1 MNELNPSSIKLIGEA
16 VEGEY
21 NFIKKEEIM
30 EENIITLTIDGQKV
44 KVKEGT
50 TILQAAKQAGI
61 DIPTLCFLKDIN
73 EVGDC
78 RMCIVEVEGRRGFA
92 TSCIQT
98 VEEGMVVHTHTQ
110 NVLEARHV
118 ILDLII
124 SNHAKDCLTCTRSGN
139 CELQTLATKFNVL
152 NIEFEGE
159 RTEHK
164 VDDLSP
170 SIVRDFNKCILCR
183 RCVAACKNVQK
194 IGAIDCINR
203 GFESCI
209 STVGDHSLNDVNCTF
224 CGQCIEACPTG
235 ALHEKETINDVWVK
249 LKDPETT
256 VIVQTA
262 PAVRVAL
269 GEEFGMP
276 IGTNVVGKMVTALKR
291 LGFNKV
297 FDTNTGA
304 DLTIMEEANEF
315 IERFT
320 KNDNLPLITS
330 CSPGWVKYIEMNYPE
345 LLPHL
350 SSCKSPHQMFGA
362 ILKTY
367 YAKREGLDPEK
378 MYVVSVMPCIAKKF
392 ERQRPEMKEDDLYD
406 VDNVITTRELA
417 RMIKQAN
424 IEFEKLEDSNF
435 DSPMGEASGAGAIFG
450 TTGGVMEAALRTAQD
465 TLTGK
470 DLAKIDFEQVRGGE
484 GIKRAT
490 INIAGKEINVVAASG
505 LANAKIILDEIKSGK
520 ANYQFVEIMACP
532 GGCIMGGGQPIKSSK
547 IRSEVDVRKLRAD
560 ALYSIDERSIV
571 RKSHENPVMKK
582 LYKDFLGKPGS
593 EIAEKLLHTTYTK
606 REKYNI

>member
-1 MNELNPSSIKLIGEA
+1 
-16 VEGEY
+16 
-21 NFIKKEEIM
+21 M
-30 EENIITLTIDGQKV
+30 EEKMINLTIDDQKISV
-44 KVKEGT
+44 PKGT

-61 DIPTLCFLKDIN
+61 DIPTLCFLKEIN

-78 RMCIVEVEGRRGFA
+78 RMCIVEVEGRKGFA

-98 VEEGMVVHTHTQ
+98 VEEGMVVHTHTP

-124 SNHAKDCLTCTRSGN
+124 SNHSKDCLTCTRSGN
-139 CELQTLATKFNVL
+139 CELQSLATKFNVL
-152 NIEFEGE
+152 QVEFEGE
-159 RTEHK
+159 RTEHEI
-164 VDDLSP
+164 DDLSP

-235 ALHEKETINDVWVK
+235 ALHEKETINDVWTK
-249 LKDPETT
+249 LKDPDSI

-269 GEEFGMP
+269 GEEFGME
-276 IGTNVVGKMVTALKR
+276 IGTNVTGKMVTALKR

-315 IERFT
+315 INRF
-320 KNDNLPLITS
+320 KNNDNLPMITS

-350 SSCKSPHQMFGA
+350 SSCKSPHEMFGA
-362 ILKTY
+362 IIKTY
-367 YAKREGLDPEK
+367 YAKKENIDPK
-378 MYVVSVMPCIAKKF
+378 KIYVVSVMPCIAKKF
-392 ERQRPEMKEDDLYD
+392 ERQREEMKEGELFD

-424 IEFEKLEDSNF
+424 IEFNKLEDSKF
-435 DSPMGEASGAGAIFG
+435 DNPMGEATGAGAIFG
-450 TTGGVMEAALRTAQD
+450 VTGGVMEAALRTAQD
-465 TLTGK
+465 TLTGES
-470 DLAKIDFEQVRGGE
+470 LPQIDFEEVRGTQN
-484 GIKRAT
+484 IKRAN
-490 INIAGKEINVVAASG
+490 IEIAGKEIKVVAASG
-505 LANAKIILDEIKSGK
+505 LANAKTILEEIKRGK
-520 ANYQFVEIMACP
+520 ADYQFVEIMACP

-547 IRSEVDVRKLRAD
+547 IQAEVDVKKLRAQ
-560 ALYSIDERSIV
+560 ALYSIDEKSVI

-582 LYKDFLGKPGS
+582 IYKEFLGKPGS
-593 EIAEKLLHTTYTK
+593 ELAEELLHTAYEK

>member
-1 MNELNPSSIKLIGEA
+1 M
-16 VEGEY
+16 
-21 NFIKKEEIM
+21 KEEL
-30 EENIITLTIDGQKV
+30 ITLTIDGQKV
-44 KVKEGT
+44 KAKKGT

-98 VEEGMVVHTHTQ
+98 VEEGMVVHTHTP

-139 CELQTLATKFNVL
+139 CELQALAVKFNVL
-152 NIEFEGE
+152 NVEFEGE
-159 RTEHK
+159 MSKHK

-183 RCVAACKNVQK
+183 RCVAACKNVQE

-209 STVGDHSLNDVNCTF
+209 STVGDRSLNDVNCTN

-235 ALHEKETINDVWVK
+235 ALHEKETIDDVWIK
-249 LKDPETT
+249 LKDPDTY
-256 VIVQTA
+256 VIAQTA

-269 GEEFGMP
+269 GEEFGME
-276 IGTNVVGKMVTALKR
+276 IGTNVTGKMITALKR
-291 LGFNKV
+291 LGFDKV

-304 DLTIMEEANEF
+304 DFTIMEEANEF

-320 KNDNLPLITS
+320 NNDNLPMITS

-350 SSCKSPHQMFGA
+350 STCKSPHQMFGA
-362 ILKTY
+362 LLKTY
-367 YAKREGLDPEK
+367 YAKKEGIDPEK
-378 MYVVSVMPCIAKKF
+378 IYVVSVMPCIAKKF
-392 ERQRPEMKEDDLYD
+392 ERQRSEMKNNGLYD
-406 VDNVITTRELA
+406 VDNVITTRELS

-424 IEFEKLEDSNF
+424 IEFKKLEDTTF
-435 DSPMGEASGAGAIFG
+435 DNPMGEATGAAAIFG

-470 DLAKIDFEQVRGGE
+470 YLDKIDFEEVRGGD

-490 INIAGKEINVVAASG
+490 VNIAGKDINVVAASG
-505 LANAKIILDEIKSGK
+505 LANAKKILEEIKSGK
-520 ANYQFVEIMACP
+520 ADYQFVEIMACP
-532 GGCIMGGGQPIKSSK
+532 GGCVMGGGQPIKSSK

-560 ALYSIDERSIV
+560 ALYSIDEKSTI
-571 RKSHENPVMKK
+571 RKSHENPVLKK
-582 LYKDFLGKPGS
+582 IYEEYLEKPGS
-593 EIAEKLLHTTYTK
+593 YRAEKLLHTTYKK
-606 REKYNI
+606 REKYQEI

>member
-1 MNELNPSSIKLIGEA
+1 ME
-16 VEGEY
+16 
-21 NFIKKEEIM
+21 KEM
-30 EENIITLTIDGQKV
+30 VNLTIDNQKV
-44 KVKEGT
+44 TVPKGT
-50 TILQAAKQAGI
+50 TILEAAKTAGI

-139 CELQTLATKFNVL
+139 CELQALATKFNVL

-164 VDDLSP
+164 IDDLSP

-249 LKDPETT
+249 LKNPETT

-291 LGFNKV
+291 LGFDKV

-320 KNDNLPLITS
+320 KNDNLPMITS

-350 SSCKSPHQMFGA
+350 SSCKSPHEMFGA

-367 YAKREGLDPEK
+367 YANREGLNPEK
-378 MYVVSVMPCIAKKF
+378 IYVVSVMPCIAKKF
-392 ERQRPEMKEDDLYD
+392 ERQRPEMMEDNLYD

-470 DLAKIDFEQVRGGE
+470 DLPKIDFEQVRGGD

-490 INIAGKEINVVAASG
+490 INIAGKDINVVAASG
-505 LANAKIILDEIKSGK
+505 LANARTILEEIKSGK

-547 IRSEVDVRKLRAD
+547 VRAEVDVRKLRAD
-560 ALYSIDERSIV
+560 ALYNIDERSIV

-582 LYKDFLGKPGS
+582 LYKDFLEKPGS
-593 EIAEKLLHTTYTK
+593 EIAERLLHTTYTK

>member
-1 MNELNPSSIKLIGEA
+1 ME
-16 VEGEY
+16 
-21 NFIKKEEIM
+21 KKMI
-30 EENIITLTIDGQKV
+30 NLTIDNQKI
-44 KVKEGT
+44 KVPEGT
-50 TILQAAKQAGI
+50 TILEAAKQAGI
-61 DIPTLCFLKDIN
+61 DIPTLCFLKEIN

-139 CELQTLATKFNVL
+139 CELQMLATKFNVL
-152 NIEFEGE
+152 NVEFPGE
-159 RTEHK
+159 MTKHK

-183 RCVAACKNVQK
+183 RCVAACKNVQN
-194 IGAIDCINR
+194 IGAIDVINR

-209 STVGDHSLNDVNCTF
+209 STVGDCSLNNVNCTF

-235 ALHEKETINDVWVK
+235 ALHEKESINDVWAK
-249 LKDPETT
+249 LKDPDTY
-256 VIVQTA
+256 VVVQTA

-269 GEEFGMP
+269 GEEFQMP
-276 IGTNVVGKMVTALKR
+276 IGTNVAGKMVTALKR
-291 LGFNKV
+291 LGFDKV

-304 DLTIMEEANEF
+304 DFTIMEEANEF
-315 IERFT
+315 VKRFK
-320 KNDNLPLITS
+320 KNDNLPMMTS
-330 CSPGWVKYIEMNYPE
+330 CCPAWVKYIESYEPD

-362 ILKTY
+362 VIKSY
-367 YAKREGLDPEK
+367 YANKMGINPEK
-378 MYVVSVMPCIAKKF
+378 IYTVSVMPCIAKKF
-392 ERQRPEMKEDDLYD
+392 ERQRPEMQNDGLWD
-406 VDNVITTRELA
+406 VDNVITTRELS

-424 IEFEKLEDSNF
+424 IEFTKLEDSEF
-435 DSPMGEASGAGAIFG
+435 DAPMGEATGAGAIFG

-470 DLAKIDFEQVRGGE
+470 SLDKIEFEQVRGGK
-484 GIKRAT
+484 GIKKAT
-490 INIAGKEINVVAASG
+490 IEIAGKPIKVVAASG
-505 LANAKIILDEIKSGK
+505 LSNARKILDEIKSGK
-520 ANYQFVEIMACP
+520 ADYQFVEIMACP

-547 IRSEVDVRKLRAD
+547 TRSEVDVRKLRAD
-560 ALYSIDERSIV
+560 SIYSIDEKSTI
-571 RKSHENPVMKK
+571 RKSHENPVLKK
-582 LYKDFLGKPGS
+582 IYEEYLEEPGS
-593 EIAEKLLHTTYTK
+593 YRAEKLLHTNYRK
-606 REKYNI
+606 REKYNLDR

>member
-1 MNELNPSSIKLIGEA
+1 
-16 VEGEY
+16 
-21 NFIKKEEIM
+21 M
-30 EENIITLTIDGQKV
+30 ENNLITLTIDGQEV
-44 KVKEGT
+44 KTKKGT
-50 TILQAAKQAGI
+50 TILQAAKQVGI

-98 VEEGMVVHTHTQ
+98 VEEGMVVHTHTP

-139 CELQTLATKFNVL
+139 CELQTLAVKFNVL
-152 NIEFEGE
+152 QVEFEGE
-159 RTEHK
+159 RTKHK
-164 VDDLSP
+164 IDDLSP

-183 RCVAACKNVQK
+183 RCVAACKNVQE

-209 STVGDHSLNDVNCTF
+209 STVGDHSLNDVNCTN

-235 ALHEKETINDVWVK
+235 ALHEKETINDVWIK
-249 LKDPETT
+249 LKDPDAY
-256 VIVQTA
+256 VIAQTA

-276 IGTNVVGKMVTALKR
+276 IGTNVTGKMVTSLKR
-291 LGFNKV
+291 LGFDKV

-304 DLTIMEEANEF
+304 DFTIMEEANEF
-315 IERFT
+315 IERFQ
-320 KNDNLPLITS
+320 KNDNLPMITS

-350 SSCKSPHQMFGA
+350 STCKSPHQMFGA
-362 ILKTY
+362 LLKTY
-367 YAKREGLDPEK
+367 YAQKEGIDPEK
-378 MYVVSVMPCIAKKF
+378 IYVVSVMPCIAKKF
-392 ERQRPEMKEDDLYD
+392 ERQRPEMKNNGLYD

-424 IEFEKLEDSNF
+424 IEFEKLEDSEF
-435 DSPMGEASGAGAIFG
+435 DAPMGEATGAAAIFG

-470 DLAKIDFEQVRGGE
+470 NLEKINFEQVRGGDA
-484 GIKRAT
+484 IKKAT
-490 INIAGKEINVVAASG
+490 VNIDGKDIKVVAASG
-505 LANAKIILDEIKSGK
+505 LANAKKILEEIKSGK
-520 ANYQFVEIMACP
+520 ADYQFVEIMACP
-532 GGCIMGGGQPIKSSK
+532 GGCVMGGGQPIKNSK

-560 ALYSIDERSIV
+560 SLYSIDEKSTI
-571 RKSHENPVMKK
+571 RKSHENPVIKK
-582 LYKDFLGKPGS
+582 IYAEYLEKPGS
-593 EIAEKLLHTTYTK
+593 YRAEKLLHTTYQE
-606 REKYNI
+606 REKYHI

>member
-1 MNELNPSSIKLIGEA
+1 
-16 VEGEY
+16 
-21 NFIKKEEIM
+21 M
-30 EENIITLTIDGQKV
+30 EENLVTLTIDGVQV
-44 KVKEGT
+44 KAKKGT
-50 TILQAAKQAGI
+50 TILEAAKEAGI
-61 DIPTLCFLKDIN
+61 DIPTLCFLKEIN
-73 EVGDC
+73 EMGDC

-139 CELQTLATKFNVL
+139 CELQTLAVKFNVL
-152 NIEFEGE
+152 NVEFPGE
-159 RTEHK
+159 MSKHQI
-164 VDDLSP
+164 DDLSP

-209 STVGDHSLNDVNCTF
+209 STVGDHSLNDVNCTN
-224 CGQCIEACPTG
+224 CGQCIQACPTG

-249 LKDPETT
+249 LKDPNSY
-256 VIVQTA
+256 VVVQTA

-269 GEEFGMP
+269 GEEFGMS
-276 IGTNVVGKMVTALKR
+276 IGTNVTGKMVTALKR

-304 DLTIMEEANEF
+304 DITIMEEASEF
-315 IERFT
+315 IERF
-320 KNDNLPLITS
+320 KENDNLPMITS
-330 CSPGWVKYIEMNYPE
+330 CSPGWIKYIEMNYPE

-350 SSCKSPHQMFGA
+350 STCKSPHQMFGA
-362 ILKTY
+362 LIKTY
-367 YAKREGLDPEK
+367 FAKREGIDPSK
-378 MYVVSVMPCIAKKF
+378 IYVVSVMPCIAKKF
-392 ERQRPEMKEDDLYD
+392 ERQREEMQNDGFYD
-406 VDNVITTRELA
+406 VDNVITTRELS

-424 IEFEKLEDSNF
+424 IEFEKLEDSIF
-435 DSPMGEASGAGAIFG
+435 DNPMGEATGAAAIFG

-465 TLTGK
+465 TLTGEE
-470 DLAKIDFEQVRGGE
+470 LQKIDFEQVRGGD

-490 INIAGKEINVVAASG
+490 VNIGGKDIKVVAASG
-505 LANAKIILDEIKSGK
+505 LANAQEIMEEIKSGK
-520 ANYQFVEIMACP
+520 ADYQFVEIMACP
-532 GGCIMGGGQPIKSSK
+532 GGCVMGGGQPIKSSK
-547 IRSEVDVRKLRAD
+547 IRREIDVRQLRANS
-560 ALYSIDERSIV
+560 LYSIDEKSVI
-571 RKSHENPVMKK
+571 RKSHENKVVKQI
-582 LYKDFLGKPGS
+582 YDEFLEKPGS
-593 EIAEKLLHTTYTK
+593 HMSHKLLHTHYVK

>member
-1 MNELNPSSIKLIGEA
+1 MDKSLVSLK
-16 VEGEY
+16 
-21 NFIKKEEIM
+21 
-30 EENIITLTIDGQKV
+30 IDGIEITVPK
-44 KVKEGT
+44 GT
-50 TILQAAKQAGI
+50 TILEAAKEAGI

-98 VEEGMVVHTHTQ
+98 VEEGMVVHTHTP
-110 NVLEARHV
+110 NILEARHV

-139 CELQTLATKFNVL
+139 CELQTLAVKFNVL
-152 NIEFEGE
+152 NVEFPGE
-159 RTEHK
+159 VTKHK
-164 VDDLSP
+164 IDDLSP

-209 STVGDHSLNDVNCTF
+209 STVGDHSLNDVNCTN

-249 LKDPETT
+249 LKDPESY
-256 VIVQTA
+256 VVVQTA

-276 IGTNVVGKMVTALKR
+276 IGTNVTGKMVTALKR

-304 DLTIMEEANEF
+304 DITIVEEANEF
-315 IERFT
+315 IERLQE
-320 KNDNLPLITS
+320 NDNLPLITS

-350 SSCKSPHQMFGA
+350 STCKSPHQMFGA
-362 ILKTY
+362 LIKTY
-367 YAKREGLDPEK
+367 FAKKEGIDPK
-378 MYVVSVMPCIAKKF
+378 KIYVVSVMPCIAKKY
-392 ERQRPEMKEDDLYD
+392 ERQRPEMKNEGLYD
-406 VDNVITTRELA
+406 VDNVITTRELS

-424 IEFEKLEDSNF
+424 IEFEKLEDSVF
-435 DSPMGEASGAGAIFG
+435 DNPMGEATGAGAIFG

-465 TLTGK
+465 KLTGK
-470 DLAKIDFEQVRGGE
+470 ELDKINFEQVRGGD
-484 GIKRAT
+484 GIKRAIVN
-490 INIAGKEINVVAASG
+490 INGKDIKVVAASG
-505 LANAKIILDEIKSGK
+505 LANAQKIMEEIKSGK
-520 ANYQFVEIMACP
+520 ADYQFVEIMACP
-532 GGCIMGGGQPIKSSK
+532 GGCVMGGGQPIKSSK
-547 IRSEVDVRKLRAD
+547 IRREIDVRKLRAD
-560 ALYSIDERSIV
+560 SLYSIDEKSVI
-571 RKSHENPVMKK
+571 RKSHENPVIKQIYEEY
-582 LYKDFLGKPGS
+582 LEEPGS
-593 EIAEKLLHTTYTK
+593 YRAHKLLHTQYTERK
-606 REKYNI
+606 KYNLENE

>member
-1 MNELNPSSIKLIGEA
+1 ME
-16 VEGEY
+16 
-21 NFIKKEEIM
+21 KEM
-30 EENIITLTIDGQKV
+30 VNLTIDNQKV
-44 KVKEGT
+44 TVPKGT
-50 TILQAAKQAGI
+50 TILEAAKTAGI
-61 DIPTLCFLKDIN
+61 DIPTLCFLKEIN

-139 CELQTLATKFNVL
+139 CELQALATKFNVL

-164 VDDLSP
+164 IDDLSP

-183 RCVAACKNVQK
+183 RCVAACKNVQE

-291 LGFNKV
+291 LGFDKV

-320 KNDNLPLITS
+320 KNDNLPMITS

-350 SSCKSPHQMFGA
+350 SSCKSPHEMFGA

-378 MYVVSVMPCIAKKF
+378 IYVVSVMPCIAKKF
-392 ERQRPEMKEDDLYD
+392 ERQRPEMMEDNLYD

-465 TLTGK
+465 TLTGE
-470 DLAKIDFEQVRGGE
+470 DLPKIDFEQVRGGD

-490 INIAGKEINVVAASG
+490 INIAGKDINVVVASG
-505 LANAKIILDEIKSGK
+505 LANARTILEEIKSGK

-547 IRSEVDVRKLRAD
+547 VRAEVDVRKLRAD
-560 ALYSIDERSIV
+560 ALYTIDEKSIV

-582 LYKDFLGKPGS
+582 LYKDFLEKPGS
-593 EIAEKLLHTTYTK
+593 EIAERLLHTTYTK

>member
-1 MNELNPSSIKLIGEA
+1 M
-16 VEGEY
+16 
-21 NFIKKEEIM
+21 KE
-30 EENIITLTIDGQKV
+30 NLVTLTIDGV
-44 KVKEGT
+44 KVEVSKGT
-50 TILQAAKQAGI
+50 TILEAAKYAGI

-73 EVGDC
+73 EMGDC

-98 VEEGMVVHTHTQ
+98 VEEGMVVHTHTP

-139 CELQTLATKFNVL
+139 CELQALAVKFNVL
-152 NIEFEGE
+152 KVEFPGE
-159 RTEHK
+159 MTKHK
-164 VDDLSP
+164 IDDLSP

-203 GFESCI
+203 GFKSCI
-209 STVGDHSLNDVNCTF
+209 STVGDHSLNDVNCTN
-224 CGQCIEACPTG
+224 CGQCIQACPTG
-235 ALHEKETINDVWVK
+235 ALHEKETIDDVWVK
-249 LKDPETT
+249 LKDPDKY
-256 VIVQTA
+256 VVVQTA

-276 IGTNVVGKMVTALKR
+276 IGTNVTGKMVTALKR

-304 DLTIMEEANEF
+304 DFTIMEEANEF
-315 IERFT
+315 IERI
-320 KNDNLPLITS
+320 KENDNLPMITS

-350 SSCKSPHQMFGA
+350 STCKSPHQMFGA
-362 ILKTY
+362 LIKTY
-367 YAKREGLDPEK
+367 FAKKEGISPEK
-378 MYVVSVMPCIAKKF
+378 IYMVSVMPCIAKKF
-392 ERQRPEMKEDDLYD
+392 ERQRIEMKNDGLYD
-406 VDNVITTRELA
+406 VDNVITTRELS

-424 IEFEKLEDSNF
+424 IEFEKLEDSTF
-435 DSPMGEASGAGAIFG
+435 DSPMGEATGAAAIFG

-465 TLTGK
+465 VLTGK
-470 DLAKIDFEQVRGGE
+470 DLPKIEFEQVRGGD

-490 INIAGKEINVVAASG
+490 VNIAGKDMKVVAASG
-505 LANAKIILDEIKSGK
+505 LANAQKIMEEIKNGK
-520 ANYQFVEIMACP
+520 ADYQFVEIMACP
-532 GGCIMGGGQPIKSSK
+532 GGCVMGGGQPIKSSK
-547 IRSEVDVRKLRAD
+547 IRREVDVRKLRAD
-560 ALYSIDERSIV
+560 SLYTIDEKSII
-571 RKSHENPVMKK
+571 RKSHKNPVVKK
-582 LYKDFLGKPGS
+582 VYDEFLEEPGS
-593 EIAEKLLHTTYTK
+593 YRAHKLLHTHYVE
-606 REKYNI
+606 RIKYNIK